1 LSQPKVSICIPA
13 YQEPVLLRRALQSVF
28 DQSFENY
35 EVIITDDSADR
46 AVEKIV
52 KEFLPNTKLRYYK
65 NASRKGTPENWN
77 EAVRLAR
84 GEYIKILH
92 HDDWFAYK
100 DSLMQFVKMLDDNA
114 KTDFAFCSSTTCGPD
129 EKMLFIHRPSNK
141 QLKKLRHN
149 PAYLVPHNFIGA
161 PSATIYRKSVNITFD
176 HNLKWVV
183 DIDFYLRILRQN
195 NSFAFCEHPLVNV
208 TTGSANQVTASV
220 MQNGNVQL
228 FEWLTLLKKVSTVSS
243 FSLKQLL
250 FGWTLIRKYNV
261 RSFLDIT
268 NIGIEPPIPR
278 SLIAFLFV
286 QKLISRR

>member
-1 LSQPKVSICIPA
+1 
-13 YQEPVLLRRALQSVF
+13 
-28 DQSFENY
+28 
-35 EVIITDDSADR
+35 
-46 AVEKIV
+46 
-52 KEFLPNTKLRYYK
+52 
-65 NASRKGTPENWN
+65 
-77 EAVRLAR
+77 
-84 GEYIKILH
+84 
-92 HDDWFAYK
+92 
-100 DSLMQFVKMLDDNA
+100 
-114 KTDFAFCSSTTCGPD
+114 
-129 EKMLFIHRPSNK
+129 
-141 QLKKLRHN
+141 
-149 PAYLVPHNFIGA
+149 
-161 PSATIYRKSVNITFD
+161 
-176 HNLKWVV
+176 
-183 DIDFYLRILRQN
+183 
-195 NSFAFCEHPLVNV
+195 LVNV